1 MPRKM
6 IRQER
11 MHNSI
16 WDTYRSIGAVLV
28 EALDPKHW
36 RTWPLDPKNPSKGTL
51 SAQKASAQ
59 EKPKARGGYWSS
71 EQQRDFAPTSRV
83 RVTTP
88 ADDLGIKGTQ
98 THHTT
103 SKGRVGHKPQLVKKR
118 TSVKGKTKEGK
129 QIKVSDFPTSH
140 SAKKNESI
148 LNTYRLFGYVLA
160 EARRTKSTPPD
171 PKHWRTWDFDP
182 KNPSKGTL
190 SAQKAGSQEVEGG
203 NTIMPVKKRRTR
215 VTKPAD
221 DLGIKGTQTH
231 HTTTSNTV
239 TTTNPKTGAWHTS
252 VRSMTGKPLK
262 TKKRTSV
269 KGSSD
274 GKQIKVPSFPTSHS
288 AKKNESILN
297 TYRSIGA
304 VLAEARR
311 GAPDEDSD
319 KAAKASGK
327 KATKRRV
334 GKVKTL
340 TDFERENLK
349 SMGGEALRKKTL
361 KNLEDTMEDET

>member
-1 MPRKM
+1 LRD
-6 IRQER
+6 
-11 MHNSI
+11 SI
-16 WDTYRSIGAVLV
+16 INTYKSLGAVLV

-51 SAQKASAQ
+51 SAQKTSSQ
-59 EKPKARGGYWSS
+59 QKPKARGGYWSS

-148 LNTYRLFGYVLA
+148 LNTYRSIGAILA
-160 EARRTKSTPPD
+160 EALTKRQKLGIGGALALGGLFGASQLGGEVKSPPPPATLTHSVGGPKAKPTPKLAT
-171 PKHWRTWDFDP
+171 PK
-182 KNPSKGTL
+182 
-190 SAQKAGSQEVEGG
+190 A
-203 NTIMPVKKRRTR
+203 R
-215 VTKPAD
+215 VTVKP
-221 DLGIKGTQTH
+221 KEMFTQAERF
-231 HTTTSNTV
+231 
-239 TTTNPKTGAWHTS
+239 P
-252 VRSMTGKPLK
+252 R
-262 TKKRTSV
+262 
-269 KGSSD
+269 GSSKENLMQQYKRHLRWDKSEDEDDDARKAPRRSLKRKPRIEPWQD
-274 GKQIKVPSFPTSHS
+274 GFGKWHPGPKPDES
-288 AKKNESILN
+288 KNESILN

-311 GAPDEDSD
+311 GAPDDDSD

-327 KATKRRV
+327 KATARQG

-340 TDFERENLK
+340 TKFERDNLK
-349 SMGGEALRKKTL
+349 SMGGEDLRDQTL
-361 KNLEDTMEDET
+361 KNLRDKLEDKT